1 MLGQKTVQVSET
13 QNFQNKIDELTGAA
27 AASRAL
33 IEASIDDLKK
43 NSAEMETQKQ
53 SITSLIEVLNAKA
66 KALDVAIS
74 QNAIFIEKLTDVVN
88 AKNA

>member
-33 IEASIDDLKK
+33 IEASIEDLKK
-43 NSAEMETQKQ
+43 NSAEMTSQKQ
-53 SITSLIEVLNAKA
+53 GIESLIQVLSAK
-66 KALDVAIS
+66 KDALDIAIA
-74 QNAIFIEKLTDVVN
+74 QNAVFIEKLTDAVN
-88 AKNA
+88 A

>member
-33 IEASIDDLKK
+33 IESSIEDLKK
-43 NSAEMETQKQ
+43 NSAEMASQKQ
-53 SITSLIEVLNAKA
+53 GIESLIQVLSAK
-66 KALDVAIS
+66 KDALDTAIA
-74 QNAIFIEKLTDVVN
+74 QNAVFIEKLTDAVN
-88 AKNA
+88 A

>member
-33 IEASIDDLKK
+33 IENSIEDLKK
-43 NSAEMETQKQ
+43 NSSEMESQKKG
-53 SITSLIEVLNAKA
+53 IESLIDVLTAKRNA
-66 KALDVAIS
+66 LETAIA
-74 QNAIFIEKLTDVVN
+74 QNSVFIEKLTDAVK
-88 AKNA
+88 A

>member
-33 IEASIDDLKK
+33 IESSIDDLKK
-43 NSAEMETQKQ
+43 NSVEMASQRQGIE
-53 SITSLIEVLNAKA
+53 SLIQVLSAK
-66 KALDVAIS
+66 KDALDTAIA
-74 QNAIFIEKLTDVVN
+74 QNAVFIEKLTEAVN
-88 AKNA
+88 S